1 MKKRDSYETGEIER
15 RRNRNRKRGERQK
28 DMGGVEREVG
38 ERKNGERKGRRE
50 IAMKQEE

>member
-28 DMGGVEREVG
+28 DMGGIEVNNEYKG
-38 ERKNGERKGRRE
+38 KRIGRRE
-50 IAMKQEE
+50 KAMRQEG